1 MASVVTRRLDYLR
14 QNNTEGASFIS
25 WFIRGS
31 WIVAISAAALQLAFW
46 PNLANLFAVVC
57 ALFAWKLTEAY
68 LLRFNRLR
76 RFALSSFLILG
87 FSITQYLLPLVFTL
101 LEGKPLVYNLNL
113 PYDVFTHSLLA
124 LFVLI
129 FSHSVYAYSQRGRS
143 LIRQKIQQTLFRFS
157 FFTPPSNRQIW
168 IMGFLGLLSM
178 FYVYF
183 VSRIDENGE
192 GGNKLLQGLMPFSYL
207 PFFLPLKNL
216 IDPSYKYDKKKLYQL
231 VLYTILLF
239 VVSLGRNSR
248 SSFMLGF
255 TTIGLGYFLGLML
268 GKFNYKILTPKSIVI
283 SIAIFWIVTGPLS
296 DLGIAMVVERTHRG
310 EVSSGELLVRTI
322 ATFQDKEALRNYKLA
337 ATEKIK
343 NTDWDERYFDNIFL
357 SRFCNLKYND
367 ASLEQAHKLGKIDP
381 LMQKYAMDK
390 VLATFPQPVLTF
402 LNIDIDKQAISVGS
416 FGDYLFYRASG
427 TAFGGFRTGQFAGVG
442 LASFGWWYL
451 LILGVGMGIIYFLHD
466 LFLVYKKD
474 SFNSYISLAGLTAIT
489 STFMFLSLS
498 SNSQSVTNLFSYI
511 LRGWLQLVI
520 LYLAVYFIARK
531 IDAGLKKLN
540 G

>member
-1 MASVVTRRLDYLR
+1 MTSVIVRRLGYLK
-14 QNNTEGASFIS
+14 QNNIEGGSFIS
-25 WFIRGS
+25 WFIKGS
-31 WIVAISAAALQLAFW
+31 WIVAIGAAALQLVFW
-46 PNLANLFAVVC
+46 SSPANLFAVVC

-113 PYDVFTHSLLA
+113 PYDVFIHSLLA
-124 LFVLI
+124 LLILI
-129 FSHSVYAYSQRGRS
+129 FSHSIYAYSQKGHS
-143 LIRQKIQQTLFRFS
+143 LVRQRIQQTLFRFS

-207 PFFLPLKNL
+207 PFFIPLKSL
-216 IDPSYKYDKKKLYQL
+216 IDPSYKYNKKKLYQL
-231 VLYTILLF
+231 ILYTILLF

-268 GKFNYKILTPKSIVI
+268 GKFNYKILTPKSIII
-283 SIAIFWIVTGPLS
+283 SGIIFWVVTGPLS

-310 EVSSGELLVRTI
+310 QISSGELLVRTI
-322 ATFQDKEALRNYKLA
+322 TTFQDKEALKNYKVA
-337 ATEKIK
+337 ATEKFK
-343 NTDWDERYFDNIFL
+343 STDWDERYFDNIFL

-367 ASLEQAHKLGKIDP
+367 ASLEQAYKLGKIDP
-381 LMQKYAMDK
+381 LMQKYAIDK
-390 VLATFPQPVLTF
+390 TLATFPQPVLTF
-402 LNIDIDKQAISVGS
+402 FNIGIDKQAISVGS

-427 TAFGGFRTGQFAGVG
+427 TTFGGFRTGQFAGVG

-466 LFLVYKKD
+466 LFLVYRKNG
-474 SFNSYISLAGLTAIT
+474 FNSYISLAGLTSIT

-520 LYLAVYFIARK
+520 LYLVVYFIARK
-531 IDAGLKKLN
+531 IDAGLKKIN
-540 G
+540 S